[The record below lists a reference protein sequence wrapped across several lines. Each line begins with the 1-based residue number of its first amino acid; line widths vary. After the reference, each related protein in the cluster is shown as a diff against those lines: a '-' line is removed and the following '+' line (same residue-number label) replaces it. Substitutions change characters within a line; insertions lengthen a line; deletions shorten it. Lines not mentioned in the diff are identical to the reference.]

1 MKRIS
6 IMRNATRIRAKLPHA
21 VGRATL
27 LITFAAFL
35 GAGAYAQDPN
45 AQARAHNQT
54 QRDSNQNLSELE
66 KGNLARVAASAPQ
79 VQEVLLKEP
88 GILVELKRL
97 VAKEASQ
104 NGQIVDDS
112 LLADQ
117 AIFDRLESDV
127 VFRSIATQLLQKYGY
142 LLPNVNPDSPLAKQ
156 QEQILKERA
165 HKLVQVEAQ
174 EDSEKSQPY
183 PRLSDSRDADSRD
196 ADSRNAEDRSE
207 PRRKRRDRNC
217 DPARDNSCDDSND
230 DLDRTTSPQN
240 NQGPDDSPY
249 PRYNSPNRTPSYP
262 DQRMQ
267 ARAPM
272 QDSDQLSY
280 SNMDNAPG
288 LSGDLSDRA
297 QDALPVS
304 MRSGY
309 TEGLPLPSGKE
320 NFTNNLSP
328 LTNRDDGTSSS
339 RDGANSARGMDSSNR
354 RSRFPRDNRGYP
366 FSLREVPSV
375 AMIHKNNPYADVP
388 SLYDMYV
395 QAAVNNRTPERFG
408 LEVFRNGT
416 RDTDAIPMDL
426 PAGPDYVVG
435 PGDGL
440 SINLWGGVSGR
451 MTRVVDREGRINLPE
466 AGPLQVSG
474 KSLGDVQSAVEHMLR
489 TQYRDTSADVS
500 LAKLRTIRVYVV
512 GEVAQPGAYDVSSLS
527 TPLSA
532 LFEAGGVT
540 PRGSLRRLQHFRG
553 KQLIED
559 VDAYDLLLRGVNP
572 EAQRLENGDSL
583 LVKTLGPEITV
594 TGMVR
599 RPAVYELN
607 GETSLEDAVEL
618 AGGILPAATLKHVE
632 VQRLVEHEKRTML
645 SLALPADGDP
655 LNVEKQLAGFK
666 IQAGD
671 EIHIFPI
678 APYNESIVYL
688 QGHVLRPGKYSYHE
702 GMKLTDVLGSYKDLL
717 PEPSAHYGEII
728 RLNAPDFHPSV
739 ESFDLTAAMA
749 DPSSAPKLQPMDT
762 VRIFSR
768 FAFEAPPEV
777 SVNGDVRMP
786 GIYRLSGEARLRDA
800 IFLAGGVAPDASLE
814 SAQLFRSETDGTMK
828 IFSVNL
834 SAALSGSP
842 SANILLSPRDRL
854 LIHHNLSLSDPAT
867 VSITG
872 QVAKPGKYP
881 LTSNMHLQDLIQAAG
896 GLKRSADPQ
905 AADLTR
911 YSEGDS
917 PSTTTYSSPVLLSAV
932 MESDSKANIPLKDGD
947 VLSIRETP
955 GWNDIGAKV
964 TLRGEVVHSGSYGI
978 RSGER
983 LSTVLERAGGFGP
996 NAAPYGA
1003 VLMRREVREVQAK
1016 AHIDL
1021 IERIKVEETHLR
1033 ALPETDTDAKNAKL
1047 TALAQSET
1055 TLTAVQANPPIGR
1068 VVIHIQPDMKSW
1080 RDTQFDPPMRDGDV
1094 LIIPK
1099 KSNVVM
1105 VTGQVFNPTAVSYR
1119 SGRSAK
1125 WYLSQAGGLTA
1136 IADKG
1141 AVFVVRADGSVI
1153 SSKNN
1158 SGGLFAGNPLDAPL
1172 RSGDT
1177 IVVPERALRV
1187 GTKNWQNI
1195 FQSAQLASSIA
1206 LTVAYLHP

>member
-1 MKRIS
+1 
-6 IMRNATRIRAKLPHA
+6 MRRASRVRGKVNRVA
-21 VGRATL
+21 CCAAL
-27 LITFAAFL
+27 LITVAAFL

-45 AQARAHNQT
+45 AQARAHNLT

-88 GILVELKRL
+88 GILVELKRI

-127 VFRSIATQLLQKYGY
+127 VFRSIATQLVQKYGY

-165 HKLVQVEAQ
+165 RKLVQVEAQ
-174 EDSEKSQPY
+174 QDSELSQPY
-183 PRLSDSRDADSRD
+183 PRLSESRDVDSRD
-196 ADSRNAEDRSE
+196 ADSRNPEDRTE
-207 PRRKRRDRNC
+207 PRRKRRDKNC
-217 DPARDNSCDDSND
+217 DPARDNSCDDSSD
-230 DLDRTTSPQN
+230 DLDRTNSPQN

-280 SNMDNAPG
+280 SNVDNVPG
-288 LSGDLSDRA
+288 LSSDLSDRA

-304 MRSGY
+304 MRSGF

-320 NFTNNLSP
+320 SFTNNLSP
-328 LTNRDDGTSSS
+328 LTSRDDATTSS
-339 RDGANSARGMDSSNR
+339 RDGASSGRGMDPSR
-354 RSRFPRDNRGYP
+354 RSRFPRDSRGYP
-366 FSLREVPSV
+366 FSTREIPSV

-702 GMKLTDVLGSYKDLL
+702 GMKLTDVLASYKDLL

-749 DPSSAPKLQPMDT
+749 DPSSAPKLEPMDT

-768 FAFEAPPEV
+768 FQFEAPPEV

-786 GIYRLSGEARLRDA
+786 GVYRLSGEARLRDA

-814 SAQLFRSETDGTMK
+814 SAQLFRSEADGTMK

-842 SANILLSPRDRL
+842 SANILLNPRDRL

-881 LTSNMHLQDLIQAAG
+881 LTSNMRLEDLIQAAG

-932 MESDSKANIPLKDGD
+932 MGGDSKANVPLKDGD

-1055 TLTAVQANPPIGR
+1055 TLVAMQANPPIGR
-1068 VVIHIQPDMKSW
+1068 LVIHIQPDIKSW
-1080 RDTQFDPPMRDGDV
+1080 RDTQLDPPMRDGDV

-1099 KSNVVM
+1099 KANLVM
-1105 VTGQVFNPTAVSYR
+1105 ITGQVFNPTAVSYR
-1119 SGRSAK
+1119 PGRSAK

-1136 IADKG
+1136 IADKN

-1172 RSGDT
+1172 KSGDT

-1187 GTKNWQNI
+1187 GSKNWQNI
-1195 FQSAQLASSIA
+1195 FQAAQLASSAA
-1206 LTVAYLHP
+1206 LTIAYLHP

>member
-1 MKRIS
+1 
-6 IMRNATRIRAKLPHA
+6 MRSATRVRGKFAYA
-21 VGRATL
+21 VGRAIV
-27 LITFAAFL
+27 LIAFAAFL
-35 GAGAYAQDPN
+35 GAGAYAQDPG

-117 AIFDRLESDV
+117 AIFDRLESDI
-127 VFRSIATQLLQKYGY
+127 VFRSIATQLVQKYGY

-165 HKLVQVEAQ
+165 RKLVQVEAQ
-174 EDSEKSQPY
+174 EDSELSQPY
-183 PRLSDSRDADSRD
+183 PRLSESRDVDSRD
-196 ADSRNAEDRSE
+196 ADSRNPEDRTDL
-207 PRRKRRDRNC
+207 RRKRRDKNC
-217 DPARDNSCDDSND
+217 DPARDNSCDDSSD

-240 NQGPDDSPY
+240 NQGSDDSPY
-249 PRYNSPNRTPSYP
+249 PRYNSPSRTPSYP

-280 SNMDNAPG
+280 SNTDNAPG
-288 LSGDLSDRA
+288 LSSDLSDRA
-297 QDALPVS
+297 QDALSVS

-320 NFTNNLSP
+320 NFTNNLAP
-328 LTNRDDGTSSS
+328 LTSRDDAATSS
-339 RDGANSARGMDSSNR
+339 RDGANSGRGMDPSR

-366 FSLREVPSV
+366 FSMREIPSV

-408 LEVFRNGT
+408 LEVFQNGT

-440 SINLWGGVSGR
+440 SINLWGGISGR

-553 KQLIED
+553 KQLIEN

-655 LNVEKQLAGFK
+655 LNVEKQLAGFQ

-768 FAFEAPPEV
+768 FQFEAPPEV
-777 SVNGDVRMP
+777 SVDGDVRMP

-814 SAQLFRSETDGTMK
+814 SAQLFRSEADGTMK

-842 SANILLSPRDRL
+842 SANILLNPRDRL

-872 QVAKPGKYP
+872 EVAKPGKYP
-881 LTSNMHLQDLIQAAG
+881 LTSNMHLEDLIQAAG

-905 AADLTR
+905 MADLTR
-911 YSEGDS
+911 YSEGDA
-917 PSTTTYSSPVLLSAV
+917 PSVVTYSSPVALSAV
-932 MESDSKANIPLKDGD
+932 MQGDSRENISLKDGD

-964 TLRGEVVHSGSYGI
+964 ALRGEVVHSGSYGI

-1003 VLMRREVREVQAK
+1003 VLMRQEVREVQAK
-1016 AHIDL
+1016 AHTDL
-1021 IERIKVEETHLR
+1021 IERIKIEETHLR

-1047 TALAQSET
+1047 SALAQSET
-1055 TLTAVQANPPIGR
+1055 TLLAVQANPPIGR
-1068 VVIHIQPDMKSW
+1068 LVIHIQPDIKSW

-1099 KSNVVM
+1099 KANLVM

-1119 SGRSAK
+1119 PGRSAK

-1136 IADKG
+1136 IADKN

-1158 SGGLFAGNPLDAPL
+1158 SGGLFSGNPLDAPL
-1172 RSGDT
+1172 KSGDT

-1187 GTKNWQNI
+1187 GSKNWQNI
-1195 FQSAQLASSIA
+1195 FQSAQLASSVA
-1206 LTVAYLHP
+1206 LAVAYIHP

>member
-1 MKRIS
+1 
-6 IMRNATRIRAKLPHA
+6 MRSATRVRGKLSHA

-27 LITFAAFL
+27 LMAFAAFL
-35 GAGAYAQDPN
+35 GASAYAQDPN

-54 QRDSNQNLSELE
+54 QRDANQNLSELE

-88 GILVELKRL
+88 GILVELKRI

-127 VFRSIATQLLQKYGY
+127 VFRSIATQLVQKYGY

-165 HKLVQVEAQ
+165 RKLIQVESQ
-174 EDSEKSQPY
+174 EDSELAQPY
-183 PRLSDSRDADSRD
+183 PRLSESRDL
-196 ADSRNAEDRSE
+196 DSRNAEDRTDL
-207 PRRKRRDRNC
+207 RRKRRDRNC
-217 DPARDNSCDDSND
+217 DPARDNSCDESND
-230 DLDRTTSPQN
+230 DLDRTNLPQN

-267 ARAPM
+267 ARASIH
-272 QDSDQLSY
+272 DSDQLSY

-288 LSGDLSDRA
+288 SNTENAPGLSGDLSERA

-304 MRSGY
+304 MRSGF

-320 NFTNNLSP
+320 NLANNLSP
-328 LTNRDDGTSSS
+328 LTNRDDTTTSSRGGANSS
-339 RDGANSARGMDSSNR
+339 RDMDPYG

-375 AMIHKNNPYADVP
+375 AMVHKNNPYADVP

-474 KSLGDVQSAVEHMLR
+474 KSLADVQSAVEHMLR

-553 KQLIED
+553 KQLIEN
-559 VDAYDLLLRGVNP
+559 VDAYDLLLHGVNP

-583 LVKTLGPEITV
+583 LVKTLGAEITV

-702 GMKLTDVLGSYKDLL
+702 GMKLTDVLASYKDLL

-749 DPSSAPKLQPMDT
+749 DPASAPKLQPMDT

-777 SVNGDVRMP
+777 SVDGDVRMP

-814 SAQLFRSETDGTMK
+814 SAQLFRSEADGTMK

-842 SANILLSPRDRL
+842 SANILLNPRDRL

-917 PSTTTYSSPVLLSAV
+917 PSTITYSSPVLLSAV
-932 MESDSKANIPLKDGD
+932 MEGDSKANIPLKDGD

-964 TLRGEVVHSGSYGI
+964 TVRGEVVHSGSYGI
-978 RSGER
+978 RPGER

-1068 VVIHIQPDMKSW
+1068 VVIHIQPDVKSW

-1136 IADKG
+1136 IADKN

-1172 RSGDT
+1172 KSGDT

-1187 GTKNWQNI
+1187 GTKNWQQI
-1195 FQSAQLASSIA
+1195 FQAAQLASSVA